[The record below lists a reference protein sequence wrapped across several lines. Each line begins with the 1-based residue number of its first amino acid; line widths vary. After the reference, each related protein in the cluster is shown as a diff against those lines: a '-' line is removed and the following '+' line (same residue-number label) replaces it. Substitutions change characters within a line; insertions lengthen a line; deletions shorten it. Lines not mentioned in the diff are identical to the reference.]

1 MNLSAWSRLGRLVVR
16 GALPALAAVCLTA
29 CSEETFSPP
38 EQVSPELE
46 PLYMMIHE
54 YRQDY
59 ENGLELILSGEQI
72 AGENVLAA
80 ATDRIS
86 VAAQLCARTEG
97 CDNRLFMEA
106 MVQVASE
113 RQELFAAKAEDG
125 ELEEPDETLSDVDDP
140 AHARRPAVVL
150 GESELREMIPL
161 NDAVRTALNDWLTW
175 NRPGLMDAWEN
186 YQYLRPQMAPIYEEA
201 GLPEALLF
209 AILAKETGAK
219 VHAYSRAGAVGPL
232 QFMRHTARR
241 YGLRSVNGFDMRLD
255 PVASTQANVAY
266 LTDQFQRFDYDLE
279 LALAAYNGGESRVR
293 RLHRK
298 LNADFWDPRLH
309 FALPSETRDYVPQIL
324 AAALLF
330 LHPEAFGLEFHD
342 HETTATMMV
351 LAEEISIGELTICLG
366 QESNPNGWFRTLRN
380 LNPRLRPSVR
390 SEAGESI
397 RIPSKLVPIYAER
410 CVEESPL
417 LVLARELHDADF
429 PEQPAVVR
437 YTVRRGDT
445 LAKIAARHGCRSVRE
460 LAAVNGIEGPGYT
473 IHVGQRLS
481 VPTCS

>member
-1 MNLSAWSRLGRLVVR
+1 
-16 GALPALAAVCLTA
+16 
-29 CSEETFSPP
+29 
-38 EQVSPELE
+38 
-46 PLYMMIHE
+46 MIHE

-59 ENGLELILSGEQI
+59 ERGLELILSGEQI

-80 ATDRIS
+80 ASDRIS
-86 VAAQLCARTEG
+86 VAAQLCAATEG
-97 CDNRLFMEA
+97 CDSRLFVEA
-106 MVQVASE
+106 MVQVAAE
-113 RQELFAAKAEDG
+113 RQALFVAKAEDG
-125 ELEEPDETLSDVDDP
+125 STEEAEESLPEVEQP
-140 AHARRPAVVL
+140 AHPAREAVVL
-150 GESELREMIPL
+150 GDSELREMIPL
-161 NDAVRTALNDWLTW
+161 NDPVRAALNDWLTW
-175 NRPGLMDAWEN
+175 NRPALIDAYEN
-186 YQYLRPQMAPIYEEA
+186 YQFLRPQMAPIYEEA

-209 AILAKETGAK
+209 AMLATETGAK
-219 VHAYSRAGAVGPL
+219 VHAYSRAGAAGPL

-255 PVASTQANVAY
+255 PAASTEANAAY
-266 LTDQFQRFDYDLE
+266 LTDQFRRFDYDLE

-298 LNADFWDPRLH
+298 LKADFWDPRLH
-309 FALPSETRDYVPQIL
+309 YALPSETRDYVPQIL

-330 LHPEAFGLEFHD
+330 LHPEEFGLEFPD
-342 HETTATMMV
+342 RETTTTMMV

-366 QESNPNGWFRTLRN
+366 QQSNPDGWFRTLRN

-390 SEAGESI
+390 SEAGDSI
-397 RIPSKLVPIYAER
+397 RIPSKLVPVYAER
-410 CVEESPL
+410 CVEQSPL
-417 LVLARELHDADF
+417 LVLARQLHDADF
-429 PEQPAVVR
+429 PEQPAAVH

-460 LAAVNGIEGPGYT
+460 IAAVNGIEGPGYT